1 MNGML
6 HITPRAPEREPP
18 TVAGSGTCVVLGLG
32 ATGLSCARHLAAQG
46 HALLVLD
53 SRTSPPARRRL
64 AQEVPAAVVE
74 TGTLDAELPADTVCV
89 VLSPGLSPELPL
101 IDRARDRGLPVI
113 GDIEIFAREARR
125 PIAAVTGSN
134 GKSTVTTMLVAMAEA
149 AGRHVLAGGN
159 LGTPALDLLAEPLP
173 DFYALELSSFQL
185 ATTWSLHA
193 RTAVVLNISADHMDR
208 HGSVEA
214 YAAAKA
220 RIYAHADTA
229 IINRDDHRVSAM
241 PVDDARVSSFGMDS
255 PAGQDFGVIVRD
267 GQDWLARG
275 DAPLMAAAQLGVP
288 GRHNLA
294 NSLAALALGES
305 LGLPMTAMLQALREY
320 RGLAHRTQPVGD
332 AVGMVWIDDSKA
344 TNVGAA
350 VAAIEGLP
358 GELLLIA
365 GGDGKGADFGPL
377 AEAMR
382 GRGRAAVLLGQDA
395 DRLAAVLKNICPVIV
410 VPDMSAAVGEAAR
423 RGVPGDTVL
432 LSPAC
437 SSLDMFS
444 SFAERGDM
452 FAAAVRALKT

>member
-1 MNGML
+1 
-6 HITPRAPEREPP
+6 
-18 TVAGSGTCVVLGLG
+18 VAGAGTCVILGLG
-32 ATGLSCARHLAAQG
+32 VTGLSCARHLAAQG

-53 SRTSPPARRRL
+53 SRSSPPARDRL
-64 AQEVPAAVVE
+64 AKEVPAAVVQ
-74 TGTLDAELPADTVCV
+74 TATLDAELPADTVCV

-149 AGRHVLAGGN
+149 AGRRVLAGGN
-159 LGTPALDLLAEPLP
+159 LGTPALDLLTEPLP

-193 RTAVVLNISADHMDR
+193 RTAVVLNVSADHMDR
-208 HGSVEA
+208 HGSVA
-214 YAAAKA
+214 TYAAAKA

-229 IINRDDHRVSAM
+229 IINRDDDQVCAM
-241 PVDDARVSSFGMDS
+241 RIDDARILSFGMDT
-255 PAGQDFGVIVRD
+255 PTGRDYGLIVRD

-275 DAPLMAAAQLGVP
+275 DAPLMTATQLGVP

-294 NSLAALALGES
+294 NSLAALALGDS

-320 RGLAHRTQPVGD
+320 RGLAHRTQPVSE
-332 AVGMVWIDDSKA
+332 AAGMFWINDSKA

-377 AEAMR
+377 ADAL
-382 GRGRAAVLLGQDA
+382 RGRARAVVLLGQDA
-395 DRLAAVLKNICPVIV
+395 DRLAAELKDICPVIV
-410 VPDMSAAVGEAAR
+410 VPDMAAAVREAAR
-423 RGVPGDTVL
+423 RGLPGDTVL

-444 SFAERGDM
+444 SFAERGAV
-452 FAAAVRALKT
+452 FAAAVRELET